1 MVDNERARSIGVLA
15 VGLGLIV
22 LGILFLAGQLFVF
35 NVWGV
40 VWPFFIIVPG
50 LLFFVGMVALGKNG
64 APLAIPGS
72 IITMIGLILL
82 FQVLTGLWQ
91 MWAYIWAL
99 VFPTSVGIG
108 IAIAGLWGDDPRA
121 ARAGGT
127 TALIGLVIFLA
138 FAVFFELLLNLSGLR
153 SGPLGRIVLPVL
165 LIGAGV
171 VTLLL
176 ALLPRRR

>member
-1 MVDNERARSIGVLA
+1 
-15 VGLGLIV
+15 
-22 LGILFLAGQLFVF
+22 LFGF

>member
-1 MVDNERARSIGVLA
+1 
-15 VGLGLIV
+15 
-22 LGILFLAGQLFVF
+22 
-35 NVWGV
+35 
-40 VWPFFIIVPG
+40 
-50 LLFFVGMVALGKNG
+50 
-64 APLAIPGS
+64 
-72 IITMIGLILL
+72 MI
-82 FQVLTGLWQ
+82 
-91 MWAYIWAL
+91 
-99 VFPTSVGIG
+99 
-108 IAIAGLWGDDPRA
+108 RA

>member
-1 MVDNERARSIGVLA
+1 MVDNERARNIGVLA

-22 LGILFLAGQLFVF
+22 LGILFLAGQLLGF
-35 NVWGV
+35 NVWGI

-50 LLFFVGMVALGKNG
+50 LLFFVGMVTLGKNG

-82 FQVLTGLWQ
+82 FQTLTGQWQ
-91 MWAYIWAL
+91 TWAYVWAL
-99 VFPTSVGIG
+99 IFPTSVGVG

-127 TALIGLVIFLA
+127 TALIGAIVFLG

-153 SGPLGRIVLPVL
+153 SGPLGRLILPVL
-165 LIGAGV
+165 LIGAGF
-171 VTLLL
+171 VTLLF

>member
-1 MVDNERARSIGVLA
+1 MVDNERARNIGVLA

-22 LGILFLAGQLFVF
+22 LGILFLAGQLFGF

-82 FQVLTGLWQ
+82 LQTLTGLWQ
-91 MWAYIWAL
+91 TWAYIWAL

-138 FAVFFELLLNLSGLR
+138 FAIFFELLLNLSGLR

>member
-1 MVDNERARSIGVLA
+1 MVNSERARNIGVLA

-22 LGILFLAGQLFVF
+22 LGIFFLAGQLFGF
-35 NVWGV
+35 NVWGI

-50 LLFFVGMVALGKNG
+50 LLFFVGMVTLGKNG

-72 IITMIGLILL
+72 IITMIGLLLL
-82 FQVLTGLWQ
+82 FQTLTGLWQ
-91 MWAYIWAL
+91 TWAYVWAL

-108 IAIAGLWGDDPRA
+108 IAIAGLWGDDSRA

-127 TALIGLVIFLA
+127 TALIGLVIFLG

-153 SGPLGRIVLPVL
+153 SGPLGRLILPVL
-165 LIGAGV
+165 LIGAGG